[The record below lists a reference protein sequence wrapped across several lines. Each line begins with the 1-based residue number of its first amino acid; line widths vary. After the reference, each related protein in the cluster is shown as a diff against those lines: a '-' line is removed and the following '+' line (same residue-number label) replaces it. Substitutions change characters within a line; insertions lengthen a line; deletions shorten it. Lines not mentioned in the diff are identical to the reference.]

1 MLVLS
6 GVKELYRRLID
17 YHKDRNFY
25 SLENRIERL

>member
-17 YHKDRNFY
+17 YLKDRNFY